1 MRGVPLTPEQLAQ
14 RAVARRAL
22 ARRVALRS
30 AIGTA
35 ALVVVLLLLGYWLLA
50 TIGGRDLLLS
60 QIVSRLPAGTT
71 LQWQRAEG
79 PAAGP
84 LTLHGVR
91 FTHRPADA
99 PRGAPIVFTAQS
111 IVLDPAIRPLL
122 GRRLRLD
129 ALDIANATL
138 ELPQSDEP
146 FELPRWP
153 ESLPKIAPPLSLQ
166 ADTIRIDGLKVTRAA
181 SWCRT
186 PG

>member
-1 MRGVPLTPEQLAQ
+1 MRGVPLTPEQLAD

-35 ALVVVLLLLGYWLLA
+35 ALVVVLLLLGYWLLT

-91 FTHRPADA
+91 FTHQPADA
-99 PRGAPIVFTAQS
+99 PRGASA
-111 IVLDPAIRPLL
+111 
-122 GRRLRLD
+122 G
-129 ALDIANATL
+129 
-138 ELPQSDEP
+138 
-146 FELPRWP
+146 
-153 ESLPKIAPPLSLQ
+153 
-166 ADTIRIDGLKVTRAA
+166 
-181 SWCRT
+181 
-186 PG
+186 